1 MLALFGCS
9 RLLPQPA
16 GSPFGS
22 SVRTARHIATLIVQE
37 EPRLPSVP
45 AQPEKDRFRLGLL
58 LHPVEGSAPGRVLP
72 LAKGL
77 RTGEYAHTARL
88 LGVDGPLLWFIASDI
103 GGYHL
108 DSERLITL
116 ADLRRANPELGPFWE
131 TARYELRG
139 RLRVTGHDYSRA
151 YEIDPSNLRAH
162 AVEPK
167 GAPYRPAIDPLDYF
181 TAGGLI
187 APGEW
192 LGVQTAADVAGYYKV
207 GSRLPAPK
215 DNPVRGKRD
224 VRQVYR
230 GKVVETETG
239 LRLASILP
247 LLPDEF
253 FAGAW
258 IRGEP
263 GSGPLR
269 LSEPDSFLLAYK
281 RDRSLEAH
289 LIAARMNR
297 EGRVLWT
304 ADTGIA
310 GLQQI
315 LADTASVAFIGTK
328 ARIPGKVPE
337 PVLVIVDNRTGAVSS
352 RSLLVHR
359 PAI

>member
-1 MLALFGCS
+1 MLSLFGCS

-22 SVRTARHIATLIVQE
+22 SVRTPKYIATLIVQE

-45 AQPEKDRFRLGLL
+45 ARPEKDRFRLGLL
-58 LHPVEGSAPGRVLP
+58 LNPLDGAPGRLLP

-77 RTGEYAHTARL
+77 RAGDYAHTARL
-88 LGVDGPLLWFIASDI
+88 LGLDGPLLWWIAADI
-103 GGYHL
+103 GGYDL
-108 DSERLITL
+108 NAEKLITL
-116 ADLRRANPELGPFWE
+116 ADLRRANPSLGDLWE
-131 TARYELRG
+131 TARYEFRG
-139 RLRVTGHDYSRA
+139 KLRVTAHDYSRA
-151 YEIDPSNLRAH
+151 YEIDPATLRAH
-162 AVEPK
+162 PVEPK
-167 GAPYRPAIDPLDYF
+167 GAPYRPTVEPLDYL

-187 APGEW
+187 APDEW
-192 LGVQTAADVAGYYKV
+192 MGVHTASDVAGYYKV

-224 VRQVYR
+224 VRQIYR
-230 GKVVETETG
+230 GKVTETG
-239 LRLASILP
+239 TGSRLASISP
-247 LLPDEF
+247 LSPNEF

-269 LSEPDSFLLAYK
+269 LSNPDSFVLAYK
-281 RDRSLEAH
+281 KDHSLEAH
-289 LIAARMNR
+289 LIAARVDR

-337 PVLVIVDNRTGAVSS
+337 PVVVIVDNRTGAVSS
-352 RSLLVHR
+352 RSLLANR